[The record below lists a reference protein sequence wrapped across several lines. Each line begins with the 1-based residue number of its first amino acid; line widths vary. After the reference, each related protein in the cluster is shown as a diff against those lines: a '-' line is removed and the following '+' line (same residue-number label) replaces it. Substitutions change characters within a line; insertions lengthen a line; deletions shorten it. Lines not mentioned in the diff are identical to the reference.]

1 MRTVDWHAGR
11 VRMIDQRRLPHAVI
25 VVEYDDYRD
34 VTAAIRDMV
43 VRGAP
48 AIGAT
53 GAFAL
58 ALAAQQSAATRRD
71 DLLADLRVAAD
82 VIRDARPTA
91 SNLAWAVDRLLRKA
105 DATPGGADALRAAL
119 LAEAQAIADA
129 DVAINR
135 RMGANGAALVP
146 DGATILH
153 HCNTGA
159 LAAVDYGTALGVV
172 RAAHEQ
178 GKAPRVLVD
187 ETRPRLQGAKLT
199 AWELRELGVPQTVI
213 ADNAAGHFLH
223 AGAVN
228 LVLVGADRI
237 AANGDTANK
246 IGTYNLA
253 VVAKENGVP
262 FYVVAPTST
271 VDLACPSGAAI
282 PIEERDAREV
292 THVGS
297 EQVTPDG
304 VAVANPAFD
313 VTPARYITAIITEQG
328 VVYPPYEEGLRRA
341 VERAQHELE

>member
-341 VERAQHELE
+341 VARAQHEFE